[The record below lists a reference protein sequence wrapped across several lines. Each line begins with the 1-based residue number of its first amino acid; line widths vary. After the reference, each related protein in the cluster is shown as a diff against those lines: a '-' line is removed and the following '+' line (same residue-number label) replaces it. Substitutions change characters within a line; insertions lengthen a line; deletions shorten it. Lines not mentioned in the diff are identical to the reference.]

1 MSQIFISYAHEDHF
15 AAQLLAKALSDQ
27 GWSVWWDRE
36 IKTGTTWARAIEQ
49 QMDIA
54 DCVIVLWSNRSVESE
69 WVRIE
74 AAEGQKRKILIPI
87 IIDDG
92 VDPPLQFRQLQT
104 GSLIHWKGIRTSPEF
119 SLLVRDIKSL
129 VDATQSTATSLQQA
143 NETDK
148 DRSISQGIRPN
159 KRFLSAWVKLAIAV
173 AVLTSL
179 GIVLWMLSA
188 RSFLDSEGPSRVV
201 DERSAAPIVAVSA
214 IQNLTGNGDLDW
226 LSDGL
231 ANLIRDRLA
240 QSRQILVVS
249 KPRWESITRNPI
261 GVSDAF
267 KAAQEAKIDFVLSGE
282 ILSSP
287 SGLILTHRL
296 TDVDVGTDIVA
307 GTLKAVN
314 TEGLLAEMDRV
325 AILVKQGLRIP
336 YVEQVDSFA
345 ADFVAGNPAAYS
357 AYVSGLEYFLRFD
370 YEHAEHAMKT
380 ALQLAPDFHMA
391 RYRLAF
397 IYWVTGRRQEAGDTL
412 AKIPADAVLNRR
424 EKLYIDGA
432 IAYISESDFPKAIER
447 YKSLLEE
454 YPYEVEA
461 QQYLAEAYFH
471 NYQED
476 AAIAVLRTLGVQEPE
491 NELVWGTLVTWLTT
505 AGRFSEAE
513 EAAQKYVSFAP
524 EGPNTHS
531 SLAEVRQHMGDYEAA
546 RKFYNKALELD
557 PNFVTA
563 QQGLSQVL
571 AVLGEFDAATT
582 LWNELIS
589 STAVEP
595 QFRISAAF
603 DWAWV
608 LRARQQCKHAF
619 AVMDRVAEALK
630 EEQIRQAMAL
640 ELRGKCNMDIGNFE
654 LARSLFSQAI
664 EDAPSVPTS
673 FLFSRGLFEL
683 AQNDI
688 EAVRLTAD
696 EIIGY
701 ALPAEDPDRTEEKA
715 AAYLNGMVALATG
728 NTDEAISRFRRSL
741 NLQGFR
747 YAIYQVGLAK
757 VLLINGQM
765 DEALLLSI
773 EAKDDRD
780 TGDMR
785 FDLEADRRVAH
796 GLAIQITK
804 MMGQIDE
811 FSELQRSFDLRW
823 GRIDSSPQPEQAT
836 GDRLNQ

>member
-1 MSQIFISYAHEDHF
+1 MSQIFISYARDDQDV
-15 AAQLLAKALSDQ
+15 AQLLARALSDQ

-54 DCVIVLWSNRSVESE
+54 DCVIVLWSKSSVESE

-74 AAEGQKRKILIPI
+74 AAEGLKRKILIPI

-104 GSLIHWKGIRTSPEF
+104 GSLVHWKGNCTSPEF
-119 SLLVRDIKSL
+119 NLLVRDIKPL
-129 VDATQSTATSLQQA
+129 VDAAQSTAAPLQQE

-148 DRSISQGIRPN
+148 DSSISPGIRRR
-159 KRFLSAWVKLAIAV
+159 KHFLSAWVKLAIA
-173 AVLTSL
+173 AATLMSL
-179 GIVLWMLSA
+179 GVVLWMLSA
-188 RSFLDSEGPSRVV
+188 GSFFDSEVPSRAV
-201 DERSAAPIVAVSA
+201 DERSAVPIVAVSA
-214 IQNLTGNGDLDW
+214 IQNLTGDGELDW

-261 GVSDAF
+261 GVSEAF

-397 IYWVTGRRQEAGDTL
+397 IYWVTGRRQDASETL
-412 AKIPADAVLNRR
+412 VKIPADAVLSRR
-424 EKLYIDGA
+424 EKLYVEGA
-432 IAYISESDFPKAIER
+432 VAFLGESDFARAIKL
-447 YKSLLEE
+447 YQLLLKEF
-454 YPYEVEA
+454 PYEVEA

-476 AAIAVLRTLGVQEPE
+476 AAVAVLQSLGVQEPE
-491 NELVWGTLVTWLTT
+491 NELVWGILVTYLTA

-513 EAAQKYVSFAP
+513 EAAQKYLSFAP
-524 EGPNTHS
+524 EGPNPHS
-531 SLAEVRQHMGDYEAA
+531 TLAEVRQYLGDYDAA
-546 RKFYNKALELD
+546 REHYGYALELD
-557 PNFVTA
+557 PDFVPA
-563 QQGLSQVL
+563 QLGLAQVH
-571 AVLGEFDAATT
+571 AVLGEFAAATA
-582 LWNELIS
+582 LWDTLIS
-589 STAVEP
+589 SSSVEP
-595 QFRISAAF
+595 QYRISAAF

-608 LRARQQCKHAF
+608 LRATEQCRNAF
-619 AVMDRVAEALK
+619 AIMDRVAIAIQ
-630 EEQIRQAMAL
+630 EEQIRQAMGL
-640 ELRGKCNMDIGNFE
+640 ELRAKCKMDLGEFE
-654 LARSLFSQAI
+654 TAKVLFNQAI
-664 EDAPSVPTS
+664 ENAPSVPTG
-673 FLFSRGLFEL
+673 FLFARGLAEL
-683 AQNDI
+683 DLHQR
-688 EAVRLTAD
+688 EMVRSSAE
-696 EIIGY
+696 EILSH
-701 ALPAEDPDRTEEKA
+701 ALPPEDPDRTEDKA
-715 AAYLNGMVALATG
+715 AAYLLGMVALAEG
-728 NTDEAISRFRRSL
+728 NTERAIQQLRNSVEL
-741 NLQGFR
+741 EGYR
-747 YAIYQVGLAK
+747 YAIYEVGLA
-757 VLLINGQM
+757 
-765 DEALLLSI
+765 EAFLR
-773 EAKDDRD
+773 A
-780 TGDMR
+780 
-785 FDLEADRRVAH
+785 
-796 GLAIQITK
+796 
-804 MMGQIDE
+804 GQIDQAE
-811 FSELQRSFDLRW
+811 TMATKSITDHDPGDLRLDLESDRVRAQRLTIEIARETDQSDVANALEAKLEQHW
-823 GRIDSSPQPEQAT
+823 GIDAGRNQDSP
-836 GDRLNQ
+836 LNP

>member
-296 TDVDVGTDIVA
+296 TDVALGTDIVA
-307 GTLKAVN
+307 GWHIESSKHGGVV
-314 TEGLLAEMDRV
+314 G
-325 AILVKQGLRIP
+325 
-336 YVEQVDSFA
+336 
-345 ADFVAGNPAAYS
+345 GN
-357 AYVSGLEYFLRFD
+357 
-370 YEHAEHAMKT
+370 
-380 ALQLAPDFHMA
+380 
-391 RYRLAF
+391 
-397 IYWVTGRRQEAGDTL
+397 
-412 AKIPADAVLNRR
+412 
-424 EKLYIDGA
+424 
-432 IAYISESDFPKAIER
+432 
-447 YKSLLEE
+447 
-454 YPYEVEA
+454 
-461 QQYLAEAYFH
+461 
-471 NYQED
+471 
-476 AAIAVLRTLGVQEPE
+476 
-491 NELVWGTLVTWLTT
+491 
-505 AGRFSEAE
+505 
-513 EAAQKYVSFAP
+513 
-524 EGPNTHS
+524 GP
-531 SLAEVRQHMGDYEAA
+531 R
-546 RKFYNKALELD
+546 
-557 PNFVTA
+557 
-563 QQGLSQVL
+563 
-571 AVLGEFDAATT
+571 
-582 LWNELIS
+582 
-589 STAVEP
+589 
-595 QFRISAAF
+595 
-603 DWAWV
+603 
-608 LRARQQCKHAF
+608 C
-619 AVMDRVAEALK
+619 
-630 EEQIRQAMAL
+630 
-640 ELRGKCNMDIGNFE
+640 DIGQ
-654 LARSLFSQAI
+654 ARS
-664 EDAPSVPTS
+664 EDSLRRTS
-673 FLFSRGLFEL
+673 
-683 AQNDI
+683 
-688 EAVRLTAD
+688 
-696 EIIGY
+696 
-701 ALPAEDPDRTEEKA
+701 
-715 AAYLNGMVALATG
+715 
-728 NTDEAISRFRRSL
+728 
-741 NLQGFR
+741 
-747 YAIYQVGLAK
+747 
-757 VLLINGQM
+757 
-765 DEALLLSI
+765 
-773 EAKDDRD
+773 
-780 TGDMR
+780 
-785 FDLEADRRVAH
+785 
-796 GLAIQITK
+796 
-804 MMGQIDE
+804 
-811 FSELQRSFDLRW
+811 
-823 GRIDSSPQPEQAT
+823 
-836 GDRLNQ
+836 